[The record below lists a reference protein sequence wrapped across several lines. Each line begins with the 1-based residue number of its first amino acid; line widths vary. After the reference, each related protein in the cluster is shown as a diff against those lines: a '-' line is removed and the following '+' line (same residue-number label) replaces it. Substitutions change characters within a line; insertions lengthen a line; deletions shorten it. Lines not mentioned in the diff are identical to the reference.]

1 VGDPHVNTIDNGR
14 YTCHIQGLYVF
25 ARTNAAAGI
34 IAQNNLN
41 SNVPNSNLLY
51 PADLFEIRVRSVLV
65 PPALP
70 YIERAQGD
78 ASIFSSFTILTNNN
92 YNFSISNNNG
102 RFGKAFFILIMMKI
116 IYNNKNQS
124 FPFFFK
130 GFIINNSLSLTNTL
144 ANNLNYDYTNANYT
158 SADYSNQYIY
168 RLQQTITSVFNQT
181 VPQLT
186 FVLWSGEYFVL
197 ICIIAK

>member
-92 YNFSISNNNG
+92 YNFSISN
-102 RFGKAFFILIMMKI
+102 I
-116 IYNNKNQS
+116 
-124 FPFFFK
+124 
-130 GFIINNSLSLTNTL
+130 
-144 ANNLNYDYTNANYT
+144 
-158 SADYSNQYIY
+158 
-168 RLQQTITSVFNQT
+168 
-181 VPQLT
+181 
-186 FVLWSGEYFVL
+186 
-197 ICIIAK
+197 